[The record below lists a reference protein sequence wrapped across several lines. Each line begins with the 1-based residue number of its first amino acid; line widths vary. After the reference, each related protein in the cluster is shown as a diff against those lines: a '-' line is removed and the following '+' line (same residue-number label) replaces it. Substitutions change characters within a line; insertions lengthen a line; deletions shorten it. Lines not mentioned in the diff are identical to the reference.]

1 MMEITSEEQNKVERL
16 KRNENGLK
24 DLWDNMKGTNIC
36 VTGVPE
42 EKKQKRS
49 EQTFEEIIVGNFPN
63 MRKEIVTQVQEGQRI
78 PYRISPRRNTSRHL

>member
-1 MMEITSEEQNKVERL
+1 
-16 KRNENGLK
+16 
-24 DLWDNMKGTNIC
+24 MKGTNIC

-78 PYRISPRRNTSRHL
+78 PYRISPRRNTSRHI